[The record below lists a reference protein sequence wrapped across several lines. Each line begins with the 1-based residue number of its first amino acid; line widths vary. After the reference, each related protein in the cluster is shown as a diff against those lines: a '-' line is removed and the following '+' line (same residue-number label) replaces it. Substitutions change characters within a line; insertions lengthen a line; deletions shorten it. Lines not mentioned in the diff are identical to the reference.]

1 MVLNAPFPDL
11 RGEHRAEPVPP
22 KPYRLVADIDTA
34 LEQQF
39 LDLAQ
44 RQRVPDIHHHRE
56 ANDFGRTIEIA
67 EGIFH
72 PLRLGSIT
80 RRLKPLYSD
89 NALFTDP
96 DGGGFYSDEMRTPIG
111 Q

>member
-22 KPYRLVADIDTA
+22 EPYRLVADIDTA
-34 LEQQF
+34 LEQQV

-80 RRLKPLYSD
+80 RRLKQLYSD
-89 NALFTDP
+89 NAPNSGNGVSL
-96 DGGGFYSDEMRTPIG
+96 
-111 Q
+111 